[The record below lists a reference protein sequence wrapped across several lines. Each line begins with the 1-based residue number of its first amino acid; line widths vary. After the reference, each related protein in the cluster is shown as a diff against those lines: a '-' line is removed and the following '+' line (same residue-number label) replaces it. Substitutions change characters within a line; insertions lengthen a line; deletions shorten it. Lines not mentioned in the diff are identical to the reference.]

1 LQTLESKEK
10 IRFLFEW
17 WFKFLHL
24 FYLLARTNFL
34 RNQLNLARAL
44 LQQPFELVLNKFFP
58 VCDAY
63 V

>member
-1 LQTLESKEK
+1 
-10 IRFLFEW
+10 
-17 WFKFLHL
+17 LHL
-24 FYLLARTNFL
+24 FYLLAWTNFL